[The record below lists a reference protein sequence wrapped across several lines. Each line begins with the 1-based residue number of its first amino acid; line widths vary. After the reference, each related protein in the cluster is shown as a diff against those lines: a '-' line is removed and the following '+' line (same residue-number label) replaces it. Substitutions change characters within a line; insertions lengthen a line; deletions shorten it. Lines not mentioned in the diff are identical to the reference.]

1 MAEEKEKKNLTILGQ
16 ETEFDGVLEFTDSL
30 VITGKFNGTIRA
42 TGDLEIGKTAVCDVE
57 QMEANS
63 IVVSGKLTGNLRA
76 VERVEM
82 CSGCSVTGDVETGR
96 IRIADDV
103 EFDGQIT
110 MLDSVPDVDIF
121 QVASDEYK
129 NALVLKSDD
138 PR

>member
-1 MAEEKEKKNLTILGQ
+1 MAEEKEKKNLTVLGQ
-16 ETEFDGVLEFTDSL
+16 ETEFDGILEFTDNL
-30 VITGKFNGTIRA
+30 VITGKFNGTIKA

-76 VERVEM
+76 AERVEM

-103 EFDGQIT
+103 EFDGQVS

-129 NALVLKSDD
+129 KALVLKSDE